1 MSNIKLTA
9 PDGGF
14 TPVPNF
20 FIDSCMTQAN
30 GEYIKTYLFLLK
42 SFYAGNTD
50 LTVSGIADCLEQTDR
65 DIYRALNFWE
75 KNNLIRT
82 EIDETGS
89 ITGVEFSGSCNASS
103 QDNTTPDQNVSD
115 CSTGVSKD
123 SDEFRE
129 LLLSAERY
137 FGRTLRAT
145 DTDILLNLL
154 NNHGLS
160 CELIDYLLCYAV
172 EKDKKSMRYVEAT
185 GLAWL
190 DDGITTPAQAKEYLR
205 GNNDVVACVM
215 KAFGLQK
222 RCPATTEMDF
232 IVKWKDNYGFNT
244 DIIIEACNRTMSA
257 INNPSFQYADKILSN
272 WHDKGIKNFDDIK
285 KLDDEYSAS
294 VKASKGAGA
303 SKSKDKPLTK
313 FHNFDQ
319 REHDYNDLER
329 RIAQNN
335 TKKYGEN

>member
-1 MSNIKLTA
+1 MSSIKLTA
-9 PDGGF
+9 SEGGF

-20 FIDSCMTQAN
+20 FIDSCMKQAN

-50 LTVSGIADCLEQTDR
+50 LTVSGIADCLEQTDK
-65 DIYRALNFWE
+65 DIYRALRFWE

-82 EIDETGS
+82 EINDTGS
-89 ITGVEFSGSCNASS
+89 ITCVEFASS
-103 QDNTTPDQNVSD
+103 CPARSEKSHLQNKSTDEKRPGISKESD
-115 CSTGVSKD
+115 D
-123 SDEFRE
+123 FRD

-185 GLAWL
+185 GIAWL
-190 DDGITTPAQAKEYLR
+190 DAGVTTPAQAKEYLKN
-205 GNNDVVACVM
+205 NNDVVSCVM

-222 RCPATTEMDF
+222 RSPATTEMDF
-232 IVKWKDNYGFNT
+232 IVKWKDNFGFNA
-244 DIIIEACNRTMSA
+244 DIIIEACNRTMTA
-257 INNPSFQYADKILSN
+257 INNPSFQYADKILTN
-272 WHDKGIKNFDDIK
+272 WHDKGIRSFEDIK
-285 KLDDEYSAS
+285 RLDDEFSAT
-294 VKASKGAGA
+294 VKASKGSAA
-303 SKSKDKPLTK
+303 RKSDKPLTK

-319 REHDYNDLER
+319 RDDTDFDDIER

-335 TKKYGEN
+335 TKK